1 MGAFVE
7 WFRAGGPVMYFILAV
22 AVAGLAIF
30 LERLYTIVFRSK
42 INGRAFIERVI
53 QLVRAGKVEDA
64 IRLCTQSNAV
74 LPDMGLLILRSRTRD
89 EADLQNVADAAALS
103 VLPRLTRRLHYLPM
117 LANVATLI
125 GLLGTI
131 FGLRE
136 AFSSVGEAQAA
147 ERSARLAAGIAVAL
161 NATGFGLFT
170 AVPLSV
176 AHAYLVSQAETII
189 EQVDEFSVRL
199 INALIDRPDVRL
211 GHR

>member
-1 MGAFVE
+1 MSGLLE
-7 WFRAGGPVMYFILAV
+7 WYRNGDPTMPSS
-22 AVAGLAIF
+22 
-30 LERLYTIVFRSK
+30 RLTELTARGSFSRRLSSISFNRK

-53 QLVRAGKVEDA
+53 QLVRSGKTEDA
-64 IRLCTQSNAV
+64 IKLCAQSKAA
-74 LPDMGLLILRSRTRD
+74 LPDMGLLILRSRSRD

-103 VLPRLTRRLHYLPM
+103 VIPRLTRRLQYLPM
-117 LANVATLI
+117 LANVATLL

-131 FGLRE
+131 YGLRG
-136 AFSSVGEAQAA
+136 AFAAVSNASAA
-147 ERSARLAAGIAVAL
+147 ERSAELAKGIAIAL
-161 NATGFGLFT
+161 NATGFGLLT

-189 EQVDEFSVRL
+189 EQIDEFSVRL

>member
-1 MGAFVE
+1 MGSLLDY
-7 WFRAGGPVMYFILAV
+7 FRNGGFIMYFILTDAV
-22 AVAGLAIF
+22 IGLAVF
-30 LERLYTIVFRSK
+30 LERFYTIVIRSK

-64 IRLCTQSNAV
+64 IKLCTQSQAV
-74 LPDMGLLILRSRTRD
+74 LPDMGLLILRSRSRD

-117 LANVATLI
+117 LANVATLL

-131 FGLRE
+131 FGLRA
-136 AFSSVGEAQAA
+136 AFGSVALASAA
-147 ERSARLAAGIAVAL
+147 ERSGALASGIAIAL
-161 NATGFGLFT
+161 NATGFGLLV

>member
-1 MGAFVE
+1 MQQVIE
-7 WFRAGGPVMYFILAV
+7 WYRNGGWVMHFILATG
-22 AVAGLAIF
+22 VAGLAIF
-30 LERLYTIVFRSK
+30 IERFYQIVIRSK

-53 QLVRAGKVEDA
+53 QLVRAGKIDEA
-64 IRLCTQSNAV
+64 IRLCAQSKAA
-74 LPDMGLLILRSRTRD
+74 LPDMGLLILRSRSRD
-89 EADLQNVADAAALS
+89 ETDLQNVADAAALS
-103 VLPRLTRRLHYLPM
+103 VIPRLTRRLQYLPM
-117 LANVATLI
+117 LANVATLL

-136 AFSSVGEAQAA
+136 AFSSVSAASASERTAQ
-147 ERSARLAAGIAVAL
+147 LAAGIAIAL
-161 NATGFGLFT
+161 NATGFGLAV